1 MLRLLLKVQSL
12 ATGKACQVQ
21 RAVIAILEEPG
32 SRDPMF
38 VFRTTALR
46 SPAWSR
52 ADPETH
58 TSPPDC
64 RPQPR
69 KPQFLTSTRCHDVID
84 HASPSEK
91 LLCEEEL
98 IWSRNMLVRVSA
110 SELDVEESGRT
121 AGSFVSKLKRLWPQR
136 RDAPCTGRR
145 PGPAQSRSR
154 KWPQSR
160 QLSLRWELDK
170 PSRAQT
176 ERSGRLPKG
185 QWLDVQSGGHT
196 AHAALAGSLDPCPK
210 PKSEICCLTP
220 H

>member
-69 KPQFLTSTRCHDVID
+69 KPQFLMSTRCHDVID

-91 LLCEEEL
+91 FLCEEEL

-121 AGSFVSKLKRLWPQR
+121 AGSFVPKLKRETGTCPVALQEVASIKAAEPQVGAGQTLPGTDGEVGEAPQGPAAGRPER
-136 RDAPCTGRR
+136 RAHSPRR
-145 PGPAQSRSR
+145 PGWVPGPL
-154 KWPQSR
+154 PQT
-160 QLSLRWELDK
+160 K
-170 PSRAQT
+170 
-176 ERSGRLPKG
+176 
-185 QWLDVQSGGHT
+185 
-196 AHAALAGSLDPCPK
+196 
-210 PKSEICCLTP
+210 I
-220 H
+220 